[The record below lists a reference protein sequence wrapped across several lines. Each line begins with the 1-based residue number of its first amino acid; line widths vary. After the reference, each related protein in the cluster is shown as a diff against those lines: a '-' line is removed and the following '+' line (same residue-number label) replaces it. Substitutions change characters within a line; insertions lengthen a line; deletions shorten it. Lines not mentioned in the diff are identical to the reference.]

1 MIKQLLKLQTWKAI
15 AAVCLTIHAAVLV
28 TWVTI
33 RVFGDD
39 PPDIPPGTATALAA
53 VYGLPALSYGVAT
66 MRKHFRG
73 ARRSY

>member
-1 MIKQLLKLQTWKAI
+1 MTRFERIGAGALL
-15 AAVCLTIHAAVLV
+15 IHAVGLV

-33 RVFGDD
+33 RVFGDN

-66 MRKHFRG
+66 LRRRMRDVGQR
-73 ARRSY
+73 Y

>member
-1 MIKQLLKLQTWKAI
+1 MTRFERIGAGALL
-15 AAVCLTIHAAVLV
+15 IHAVGLV

-53 VYGLPALSYGVAT
+53 VYGLPALSFGVAKIR
-66 MRKHFRG
+66 RKVRN
-73 ARRSY
+73 ASRRF